1 MLKISGKPM
10 LVQSI
15 LTHPKHQTTK
25 VIITKE
31 NKSYKILKK
40 SINKYF
46 PKSKIVTL
54 NKSTKGQAITC
65 LEGLKNEDME
75 LPLTIGSC
83 DVGLIYQNKK
93 FFKLFNDKKTD
104 VIVWAV
110 KNNYEAIQN
119 PNQFGWIETNNKNNI
134 NNVSVKKPTKDTKN
148 DPIVLGTFTFKKTK
162 YFVRSIQRTIQR
174 KALINKEFYV
184 DTSINDAIKLG
195 YNCKIFLVDSYLP
208 WGNPNDLKT
217 FKYWQEYFHLWKNH
231 PYKIKKTI

>member
-1 MLKISGKPM
+1 M

-65 LEGLKNEDME
+65 LEGLKNEDMD

-93 FFKLFNDKKTD
+93 FFKLFNNKKTD

-110 KNNYEAIQN
+110 KTHYEAIRN
-119 PNQFGWIETNNKNNI
+119 PNQFGWIETNNKDNI
-134 NNVSVKKPTKDTKN
+134 NNVSVKKPIKDIKN

-231 PYKIKKTI
+231 QYKIKKTI